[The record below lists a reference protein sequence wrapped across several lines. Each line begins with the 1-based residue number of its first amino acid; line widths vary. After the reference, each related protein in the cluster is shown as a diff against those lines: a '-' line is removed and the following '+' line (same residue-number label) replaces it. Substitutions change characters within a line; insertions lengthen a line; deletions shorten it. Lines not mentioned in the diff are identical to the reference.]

1 MKMRITLNINGQ
13 DTGGPPGCHS
23 PSKRGKPSH
32 MPLRLPGFFLRTRDD
47 GATHS
52 EAAHIPGG
60 RSVRDLVFG
69 ANDGLVAAFAVV
81 SGVHGANV
89 STHIILLAGIAEL
102 LGGTIAMGLGAFLA
116 AKSEREYILS
126 ERAREEYEVEHF
138 PQEERREVRSIFEGK
153 GYGGRALDTIVEHV
167 TADPKFW
174 VDTMMTEELGL
185 SVAPTVAPIRSGL
198 VVALAYAVGA
208 AFPVLPYAWPLSV
221 DRAFLLSI
229 ALTLTALFGVGA
241 AKTTMTGR
249 PWLRS
254 GFESVLVGAIAA
266 AATYF
271 AGRLVSGGLQ

>member
-1 MKMRITLNINGQ
+1 
-13 DTGGPPGCHS
+13 
-23 PSKRGKPSH
+23 

-81 SGVHGANV
+81 SGVHGGDV

-126 ERAREEYEVEHF
+126 ERAREEYEVEQF
-138 PQEERREVRSIFEGK
+138 PHEERREVRSIFEQK
-153 GYGGRALDTIVEHV
+153 GYRGQALDTIVEHV

-185 SVAPTVAPIRSGL
+185 SVAPTTAPLRSGL
-198 VVALAYAVGA
+198 VVALAYAVS
-208 AFPVLPYAWPLSV
+208 PSV
-221 DRAFLLSI
+221 DRAFALSI

-241 AKTTMTGR
+241 AKTKMTGR

-254 GFESVLVGAIAA
+254 GLESVLVGAIAA
-266 AATYF
+266 AATF
-271 AGRLVSGGLQ
+271 LAGRLVAGAL

>member
-1 MKMRITLNINGQ
+1 
-13 DTGGPPGCHS
+13 
-23 PSKRGKPSH
+23 

-81 SGVHGANV
+81 SGVHGAQV
-89 STHIILLAGIAEL
+89 STRIVLLAGLAEL

-116 AKSEREYILS
+116 AKSEREYVLS
-126 ERAREEYEVEHF
+126 ERAREEYEVTHF
-138 PQEERREVRSIFEGK
+138 PQQERHEVRTIFENK
-153 GYGGRALDTIVEHV
+153 GYKGQALETIVEHV
-167 TADPKFW
+167 TADPGFW

-185 SVAPTVAPIRSGL
+185 TAAPTGAPLRSGL
-198 VVALAYAVGA
+198 VVAGAYALGA
-208 AFPVLPYAWPLSV
+208 AFPVAPYALSHAV
-221 DRAFLLSI
+221 GTAFSVSI
-229 ALTLTALFGVGA
+229 ALTLAALFGVGA

-254 GFESVLVGAIAA
+254 GFESVSVGALAA
-266 AATYF
+266 AATF
-271 AGRLVSGGLQ
+271 LAGRLISGGLG

>member
-1 MKMRITLNINGQ
+1 MRISLNTGRQ
-13 DTGGPPGCHS
+13 DTGRAGRCHS
-23 PSKRGKPSH
+23 LRTMASRRIH

-60 RSVRDLVFG
+60 RAVRDLVFG

-81 SGVHGANV
+81 SGVHGADV

-126 ERAREEYEVEHF
+126 ERAREEYEVEQF
-138 PQEERREVRSIFEGK
+138 PHEERREVRSIFEQK
-153 GYGGRALDTIVEHV
+153 GYRGQALDTIVEHV

-185 SVAPTVAPIRSGL
+185 SVAPTTAP
-198 VVALAYAVGA
+198 
-208 AFPVLPYAWPLSV
+208 
-221 DRAFLLSI
+221 
-229 ALTLTALFGVGA
+229 
-241 AKTTMTGR
+241 
-249 PWLRS
+249 LRS
-254 GFESVLVGAIAA
+254 GWWSRWRTRSAPPFRSCPMR
-266 AATYF
+266 
-271 AGRLVSGGLQ
+271 GR

>member
-1 MKMRITLNINGQ
+1 
-13 DTGGPPGCHS
+13 
-23 PSKRGKPSH
+23 
-32 MPLRLPGFFLRTRDD
+32 MPLRLPGFFLRTRED

-52 EAAHIPGG
+52 GAAHIPGG

-69 ANDGLVAAFAVV
+69 ANDGPVAAFAVV
-81 SGVHGANV
+81 SGVHGGEV
-89 STHIILLAGIAEL
+89 SGHIIFLAGMAEL

-126 ERAREEYEVEHF
+126 ERAREESEVREF
-138 PQEERREVRSIFEGK
+138 PHEERREVRTIFEQK
-153 GYGGRALDTIVEHV
+153 GYKGQALDTIVEHV

-185 SVAPTVAPIRSGL
+185 SVAPTSAPVRSGL

-208 AFPVLPYAWPLSV
+208 AFPVLPYAWTLPSE
-221 DRAFLLSI
+221 RAFVLSI

-241 AKTTMTGR
+241 AKTALTGR

-254 GFESVLVGAIAA
+254 GLESVLVGAIAA
-266 AATYF
+266 AATF
-271 AGRLVSGGLQ
+271 VTGRLVAGGL